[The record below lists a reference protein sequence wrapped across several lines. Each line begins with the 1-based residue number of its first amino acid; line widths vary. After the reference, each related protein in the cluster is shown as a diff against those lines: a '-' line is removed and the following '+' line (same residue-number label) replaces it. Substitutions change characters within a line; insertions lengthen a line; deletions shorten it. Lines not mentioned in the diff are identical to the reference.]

1 MIKWND
7 NFTMQRD
14 VNGETI
20 IIGQQ
25 DFADNLI
32 LVKKGDGGIIGCP
45 MRTDQNGDIYF
56 VYNGMGVYVSEH
68 LSNFQIKEE

>member
-7 NFTMQRD
+7 NFAMERN

-32 LVKKGDGGIIGCP
+32 LVKKGDGEVIGCP
-45 MRTDQNGDIYF
+45 MRTDTDGNLYF
-56 VYNGMGVYVSEH
+56 VYNDMGVYVSDW
-68 LSNFQIKEE
+68 LGNFPIKEE